1 MIYPPSEDSELLL
14 EVALK
19 EVKPKDE
26 VLEVGVGS
34 GFVSERIKNRCRFL
48 LATDINP
55 FAVKIVKEK
64 GIDVIRTD
72 LFEGIRKKFSLIL
85 FNPPYLE
92 LEEEEKRGDWIE
104 KAIDGGKKGI
114 EVICRFLD
122 KVREVLSDNG
132 RIILIVSSFNTPWVF
147 REIEK
152 RKFNWEIVEEK
163 KLFFEKLY
171 AIRLTVA
178 KEPHQPV

>member
-1 MIYPPSEDSELLL
+1 MIYPPAEDSELLL
-14 EVALK
+14 EVALR
-19 EVKPKDE
+19 EVKPEDE

-34 GFVSERIKNRCRFL
+34 GYVSERIKGKCRFL
-48 LATDINP
+48 IATDINP
-55 FAVKIVKEK
+55 FAVKLVKKK
-64 GIDVIRTD
+64 GIDVVRAD

-122 KVREVLSDNG
+122 KVRDVLKENG
-132 RIILIVSSFNTPWVF
+132 RIILIISSFNTPWVF
-147 REIEK
+147 EEIEERGFK
-152 RKFNWEIVEEK
+152 WEIVGEK

-171 AIRLTVA
+171 ALRLTLHVG
-178 KEPHQPV
+178 